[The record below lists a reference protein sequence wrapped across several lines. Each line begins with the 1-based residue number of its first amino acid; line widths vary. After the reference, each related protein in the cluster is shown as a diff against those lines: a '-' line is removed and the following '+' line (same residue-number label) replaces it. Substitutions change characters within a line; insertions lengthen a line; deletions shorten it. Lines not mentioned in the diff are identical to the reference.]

1 MSLQALWNLFQ
12 AHPARVLNDLALF
25 FALAGAW
32 LLLATRRRERQ
43 ALQRLV
49 AGGDGASAPLA
60 EAEAEASTAKINRF
74 FYLFGF
80 ACLALAVG
88 LSQYSTHLPG

>member
-25 FALAGAW
+25 FALAGGW

-49 AGGDGASAPLA
+49 AGGEGVAAPLA
-60 EAEAEASTAKINRF
+60 EAEPSTAKINRF